1 MKNCHDEPYA
11 DKFVKDCQKMCDS
24 IYENGKEFTEEM
36 ESEL

>member
-1 MKNCHDEPYA
+1 MKNCNDEPYA

-24 IYENGKEFTEEM
+24 IYENGNEFTEEM